1 MRAVKLTWQDS
12 EQDHNDDVEEDDVG
26 NADANGQPAP
36 PVVDWQ
42 AKGGQDAV
50 TQSLCCV
57 VGVHLVLPVTCSQ
70 QSLLASGLCMLSICS
85 SAQDATGLTS
95 FACSLISRCMCTFE
109 VLRSL

>member
-12 EQDHNDDVEEDDVG
+12 EQDDNESVEEEDVS

-42 AKGGQDAV
+42 ANAGQDAI

-57 VGVHLVLPVTCSQ
+57 VWVHLVLPVTCSR
-70 QSLLASGLCMLSICS
+70 
-85 SAQDATGLTS
+85 
-95 FACSLISRCMCTFE
+95 LITC
-109 VLRSL
+109 